1 MKIGCIGRM
10 RPAIFDRVL
19 VAIEI
24 TLMLSA
30 LVVVTHF
37 ILSEEFFMDKDSLR
51 KFIISAVVSVFI
63 LMALMSYLMLSIVTE
78 GSNDKPRLVFL
89 DQVSTSL
96 PH

>member
-1 MKIGCIGRM
+1 M

-30 LVVVTHF
+30 FVVVTHF
-37 ILSEEFFMDKDSLR
+37 ILSEEFFIDKDSLR

-63 LMALMSYLMLSIVTE
+63 LMALMSYLMLSIVTQ

-96 PH
+96 PHLETSLQS